1 MVILQERKFSL
12 MVIAMTEQMKSDPK
26 KVVHLNVER
35 NSAANSQI
43 ALARLPAAM
52 HTLRDKARQQ
62 LQLFLREL
70 FDKVDD
76 AMFELADK
84 ANNNHD
90 QNIFFD
96 SMREV
101 RIRRRAMEASFFRC
115 IDIGFAQLLDPSAYR
130 DEKHA
135 GEQAVSL
142 DDLSLVKNDEL
153 EEMVAVDGMVNKANE
168 QFAEPIQHLTL
179 RIDHLVPTKVYQ
191 KNNPL
196 GVDVICNAFT
206 DATKALNIDVKAK
219 LVLFKLFDNIVMT
232 KLGKLFDVL
241 NQTLI
246 DANILPSLKQ
256 DVSAKKP
263 TSSSSVDQFGQGISA
278 QYGLGA
284 QKAGAGTGGLT
295 QHYDDQTNQVLHQ
308 LRDLLGANRST
319 PRAQLPGEEITTQ
332 DLIKILSMAQQQNTI
347 SAPIAS
353 GTPVNLRSFLAELL
367 RNETQ
372 TAAAI
377 NQVDDD
383 VINLVSMMFEFILD
397 DRNLAAPMKALIGRL
412 QIPMVKVAIADKTFF
427 SKGGHPAR
435 RLLNEMAMA
444 CLGWQESSE
453 ENQRKDSLFNKME
466 ETVRAILTEF
476 DTDMGIFERL
486 LVDFRS
492 FLDKEKRRAQILE
505 QRTIDAEDGK
515 AKSERARA
523 QVDAELNRI
532 CAGKELPLA
541 VTKLLREAWA
551 NVMFITSLKQGVEGD
566 DWRNCSATAQQLVW
580 SVTAA
585 MDKDNRQRLL
595 KLVPELLQKLRTG
608 LESISFSP
616 FETTNLFKQLET
628 VHLARL
634 RGDVKPQVDTPSV
647 SAADLAAKANELA
660 AKNANMKAAMVE
672 AQMRAQQAANAAQAS
687 AQTNTPSDTQTKTQN
702 SATAASALAAVDVA
716 AVAVKPS
723 DVKSTNEPVV
733 TNAVVADVQEHKP
746 TISEPE
752 VPVAEAA
759 AEVMVTTAV
768 AADAVVAPVT
778 EQIFV
783 VEETISEIVQADPQ
797 HLALVNNIT
806 QGTWFEMQGE
816 AGEKYR
822 CRLAAIIRSVGKYIF
837 VNRSGMKVAEESRES
852 LAIALQAKRLTILDD
867 GMLFDRALEAVIGTL
882 REQRQTN

>member
-1 MVILQERKFSL
+1 MSEH
-12 MVIAMTEQMKSDPK
+12 MKSDPK

-35 NSAANSQI
+35 NSAANSQV

-101 RIRRRAMEASFFRC
+101 RIRRRAMETSFFRS
-115 IDIGFAQLLDPSAYR
+115 IDISFAQLLDPSAYR
-130 DEKHA
+130 DEKPS
-135 GEQAVSL
+135 GEKSVSL

-206 DATKALNIDVKAK
+206 DATKALNVDVKAK

-232 KLGKLFDVL
+232 KLGKLFEVL

-256 DVSAKKP
+256 DVRVKKP
-263 TSSSSVDQFGQGISA
+263 STSPTADHYGQGISA
-278 QYGLGA
+278 QYGLGV
-284 QKAGAGTGGLT
+284 QKAGGETGGLV
-295 QHYDDQTNQVLHQ
+295 QSYDDQTNQVLHQ
-308 LRDLLGANRST
+308 LRDLLGANRSA
-319 PRAQLPGEEITTQ
+319 PRVQLPGEEITTQ
-332 DLIKILSMAQQQNTI
+332 DLIKILSLAQQQNTVN
-347 SAPIAS
+347 APVTSGAPAS
-353 GTPVNLRSFLAELL
+353 LRNLLSDLL
-367 RNETQ
+367 RNETH

-466 ETVRAILTEF
+466 ETVRSILTDF
-476 DTDMGIFERL
+476 DTDMSIFERL

-532 CAGKELPLA
+532 CAGKEMPLA

-551 NVMFITSLKQGVEGD
+551 NVMFITSLKQGVESD
-566 DWRNCSATAQQLVW
+566 EWRNCSATAQQLVW

-616 FETTNLFKQLET
+616 FETTNLFKQLES

-634 RGDVKPQVDTPSV
+634 RGDVKPQVEAAPSV
-647 SAADLAAKANELA
+647 SAADLAAKASEMA

-672 AQMRAQQAANAAQAS
+672 AQMRAQQAANAAAQANKVQNAAPAPVIENAAEVVES
-687 AQTNTPSDTQTKTQN
+687 AHEPIAETADVKLADQAIIEPVADTVAEVVAVAEV
-702 SATAASALAAVDVA
+702 ATAAEA
-716 AVAVKPS
+716 
-723 DVKSTNEPVV
+723 
-733 TNAVVADVQEHKP
+733 EH
-746 TISEPE
+746 
-752 VPVAEAA
+752 
-759 AEVMVTTAV
+759 
-768 AADAVVAPVT
+768 
-778 EQIFV
+778 QFV
-783 VEETISEIVQADPQ
+783 VEETISESVQADPQ

-806 QGTWFEMQGE
+806 QGTWFEMQGD

-852 LAIALQAKRLTILDD
+852 LAVALQTKRLTILDD

-882 REQRQTN
+882 REQRTLS

>member
-1 MVILQERKFSL
+1 MSEH
-12 MVIAMTEQMKSDPK
+12 MKSDPK
-26 KVVHLNVER
+26 KVVQLNVER
-35 NSAANSQI
+35 NSTANSQV

-101 RIRRRAMEASFFRC
+101 RIRRRAMETAFFRS
-115 IDIGFAQLLDPSAYR
+115 IDIRFAQLLDPAAYR
-130 DEKHA
+130 DESPI
-135 GEQAVSL
+135 GEKNISL

-153 EEMVAVDGMVNKANE
+153 EEMVAVDGMINKANE
-168 QFAEPIQHLTL
+168 QFAEAIQHLTL

-206 DATKALNIDVKAK
+206 DSTKTLNVDVKAK

-232 KLGKLFDVL
+232 KLGKLFAAL
-241 NQTLI
+241 NQTLV
-246 DANILPSLKQ
+246 DANILPSLKE
-256 DVSAKKP
+256 DIRPKKSATAP
-263 TSSSSVDQFGQGISA
+263 SSADQFGQGISA
-278 QYGLGA
+278 GFSLGGSV
-284 QKAGAGTGGLT
+284 GADTGGLI
-295 QHYDDQTNQVLHQ
+295 QSYDEQTNQVLHQ
-308 LRDLLGANRST
+308 LRNLLGTNRGSA
-319 PRAQLPGEEITTQ
+319 PVQLPGEEVTTK
-332 DLIKILSMAQQQNTI
+332 DLIKILSLAQQQNTL
-347 SAPIAS
+347 SAPAA
-353 GTPVNLRSFLAELL
+353 PVNLRNLLGDLL
-367 RNETQ
+367 RSETQ

-466 ETVRAILTEF
+466 ETVRTVLTDF
-476 DTDMGIFERL
+476 DTDMSIFERL

-551 NVMFITSLKQGVEGD
+551 NVMFITSLKQGVDSDE
-566 DWRNCSATAQQLVW
+566 WRNGSATAQQLVW
-580 SVTAA
+580 SVIAP

-595 KLVPELLQKLRTG
+595 KLVPDLLQKLRTG

-616 FETTNLFKQLET
+616 FETTNMFKQLET

-634 RGDVKPQVDTPSV
+634 RGEQKSV
-647 SAADLAAKANELA
+647 AETTTSAAALEAKASEMA
-660 AKNANMKAAMVE
+660 TKNADMKAAMLE
-672 AQMRAQQAANAAQAS
+672 AQRKAQQIAS
-687 AQTNTPSDTQTKTQN
+687 P
-702 SATAASALAAVDVA
+702 V
-716 AVAVKPS
+716 VAV
-723 DVKSTNEPVV
+723 
-733 TNAVVADVQEHKP
+733 
-746 TISEPE
+746 EPE
-752 VPVAEAA
+752 VQSVENNAPEDLPAGEVFTVIEESNSEEANTVALIAETPAVEALVEIETTGIVEQPA
-759 AEVMVTTAV
+759 NLAESVVNESASATEAV
-768 AADAVVAPVT
+768 A
-778 EQIFV
+778 
-783 VEETISEIVQADPQ
+783 ISESIQVDPQ
-797 HLALVNNIT
+797 HLALVGNIT

-852 LAIALQAKRLTILDD
+852 LALALQTKRLTILDD

-882 REQRQTN
+882 REQRSLS

>member
-1 MVILQERKFSL
+1 MS
-12 MVIAMTEQMKSDPK
+12 EQMKSDPK

-35 NSAANSQI
+35 NSAANSQV

-101 RIRRRAMEASFFRC
+101 RIRRRAMETSFFRS
-115 IDIGFAQLLDPSAYR
+115 IDISFAQLLDPSAYR
-130 DEKHA
+130 DETK
-135 GEQAVSL
+135 GSEKSVSL

-206 DATKALNIDVKAK
+206 DATKALNVDVKAK

-256 DVSAKKP
+256 DVRVKKP
-263 TSSSSVDQFGQGISA
+263 SANPTVDHYGQGISA
-278 QYGLGA
+278 QYGLGV
-284 QKAGAGTGGLT
+284 QKAGGETGGLA
-295 QHYDDQTNQVLHQ
+295 QGYDDQTNQVLHQ
-308 LRDLLGANRST
+308 LRDLLGANRSA
-319 PRAQLPGEEITTQ
+319 PRVQLPGEEITTQ
-332 DLIKILSMAQQQNTI
+332 DLIKILSLAQQQNTVN
-347 SAPIAS
+347 APVTSGAPAS
-353 GTPVNLRSFLAELL
+353 LRNLLSDLL

-444 CLGWQESSE
+444 CLGWQESSD

-466 ETVRAILTEF
+466 ETVRSILTDF
-476 DTDMGIFERL
+476 DTDMSIFERL

-551 NVMFITSLKQGVEGD
+551 NVMFITSLKQGVESD
-566 DWRNCSATAQQLVW
+566 EWRNCSATAQQLVW

-616 FETTNLFKQLET
+616 FETTNLFKQLEG

-634 RGDVKPQVDTPSV
+634 RGEVKPAVEPAPLV
-647 SAADLAAKANELA
+647 SAADLAAKANEMA

-672 AQMRAQQAANAAQAS
+672 AQMRAQQAANAATQA
-687 AQTNTPSDTQTKTQN
+687 DKVQN
-702 SATAASALAAVDVA
+702 SVPATVIENVVEVVEAAHQ
-716 AVAVKPS
+716 
-723 DVKSTNEPVV
+723 PVV
-733 TNAVVADVQEHKP
+733 
-746 TISEPE
+746 
-752 VPVAEAA
+752 AA
-759 AEVMVTTAV
+759 AEVTPAAQAVIEPVAETVVDVVAV
-768 AADAVVAPVT
+768 AEVATAAEAD
-778 EQIFV
+778 QLFV
-783 VEETISEIVQADPQ
+783 VEETISESVQADSQ

-806 QGTWFEMQGE
+806 QGTWFEMQGD

-852 LAIALQAKRLTILDD
+852 LAVALQTKRLTILDD

-882 REQRQTN
+882 REQRTLS

>member
-101 RIRRRAMEASFFRC
+101 RIRRRAMETSFFRS
-115 IDIGFAQLLDPSAYR
+115 IDIGFAQLLDPNAYR
-130 DEKHA
+130 DEKLA
-135 GEQAVSL
+135 GDQSVSL

-206 DATKALNIDVKAK
+206 DATKTLNIDVKAK

-256 DVSAKKP
+256 GVRTKKP
-263 TSSSSVDQFGQGISA
+263 AASTSADHFGQGISA
-278 QYGLGA
+278 QYSVGA
-284 QKAGAGTGGLT
+284 KAGMTVGLT

-308 LRDLLGANRST
+308 LRDLLGANRSA
-319 PRAQLPGEEITTQ
+319 PRVQLPGDEITTQ
-332 DLIKILSMAQQQNTI
+332 DLIKILSLAQQQNTAGV
-347 SAPIAS
+347 SIAS
-353 GTPVNLRSFLAELL
+353 GTPVNLRSLLTELL
-367 RNETQ
+367 RTETQ

-466 ETVRAILTEF
+466 ETVRAILSDF
-476 DTDMGIFERL
+476 DTDMTIFERL
-486 LVDFRS
+486 LIDFRS

-532 CAGKELPLA
+532 CAGKDLPLA

-551 NVMFITSLKQGVEGD
+551 NVMFITSLKHGVESD
-566 DWRNCSATAQQLVW
+566 DWRNCCATAQQLVW

-634 RGDVKPQVDTPSV
+634 RGDVKTDAPTA
-647 SAADLAAKANELA
+647 SAAELAAKANELA
-660 AKNANMKAAMVE
+660 AKNANMKAAMVD
-672 AQMRAQQAANAAQAS
+672 AQMRAQQAAKAAPVSTQNNSQGNSQNTSAAAPETVARGVAPAS
-687 AQTNTPSDTQTKTQN
+687 ATPSN
-702 SATAASALAAVDVA
+702 EPATVDV
-716 AVAVKPS
+716 
-723 DVKSTNEPVV
+723 
-733 TNAVVADVQEHKP
+733 VVADAQQNKP
-746 TISEPE
+746 TVNEAA
-752 VPVAEAA
+752 VPVIEAS
-759 AEVMVTTAV
+759 TKTAV
-768 AADAVVAPVT
+768 DEVATSEIVATDAKAAPISD
-778 EQIFV
+778 QIFV
-783 VEETISEIVQADPQ
+783 VEETISEVVQADPQ

>member
-1 MVILQERKFSL
+1 MS
-12 MVIAMTEQMKSDPK
+12 EQIKSDPK

-35 NSAANSQI
+35 NSIANSQV

-101 RIRRRAMEASFFRC
+101 RIRRRAMESSFFRS
-115 IDIGFAQLLDPSAYR
+115 IDISFAQLLDPNAYR
-130 DEKHA
+130 DEKQSA
-135 GEQAVSL
+135 DRAVSL

-168 QFAEPIQHLTL
+168 QFAESIQHLTL

-206 DATKALNIDVKAK
+206 DATKTLNVDVKAK

-241 NQTLI
+241 NQTLV

-256 DVSAKKP
+256 DVRAKKP
-263 TSSSSVDQFGQGISA
+263 SGVPSAVDHFGQGLSA

-284 QKAGAGTGGLT
+284 QKAGAETGGLT
-295 QHYDDQTNQVLHQ
+295 QNYDDQTNQVLHQ
-308 LRDLLGANRST
+308 LRDLLGANRSAPKT
-319 PRAQLPGEEITTQ
+319 QLPGEEVTTQ
-332 DLIKILSMAQQQNTI
+332 DLIKILSMAQQQNPV
-347 SAPIAS
+347 SAPISNAAP
-353 GTPVNLRSFLAELL
+353 TNLRGLLTDLL

-444 CLGWQESSE
+444 CLGWQDSSE
-453 ENQRKDSLFNKME
+453 DNQRKDGLFNKMD
-466 ETVRAILTEF
+466 ETVRAILTDF
-476 DTDMGIFERL
+476 DTDMSIFERL

-515 AKSERARA
+515 AKSERARG

-551 NVMFITSLKQGVEGD
+551 NVMFITSLKQGTESD
-566 DWRNCSATAQQLVW
+566 EWRSCSATAQQLVW

-595 KLVPELLQKLRTG
+595 KLVPDLLQKLRTG

-616 FETTNLFKQLET
+616 FETTNLFKQLEI

-634 RGDVKPQVDTPSV
+634 RGEVKPQAESSTVL
-647 SAADLAAKANELA
+647 AADLAAKASEMA
-660 AKNANMKAAMVE
+660 AKNANMKAAMAE
-672 AQMRAQQAANAAQAS
+672 AQVRAQQVAPAKAPEVVPLAPVNERTVIAAELPAA
-687 AQTNTPSDTQTKTQN
+687 TQVV
-702 SATAASALAAVDVA
+702 S
-716 AVAVKPS
+716 
-723 DVKSTNEPVV
+723 EPVELAIE
-733 TNAVVADVQEHKP
+733 TVVETGVVE
-746 TISEPE
+746 E
-752 VPVAEAA
+752 VAKA
-759 AEVMVTTAV
+759 
-768 AADAVVAPVT
+768 T
-778 EQIFV
+778 EIESVFV
-783 VEETISEIVQADPQ
+783 VEEVINETVQADPQ

-816 AGEKYR
+816 SGEKYR
-822 CRLAAIIRSVGKYIF
+822 CRLAAVIRSVGKYIF

-852 LAIALQAKRLTILDD
+852 LAIALQTKRLTILDD

-882 REQRQTN
+882 REQRTLS

>member
-1 MVILQERKFSL
+1 
-12 MVIAMTEQMKSDPK
+12 
-26 KVVHLNVER
+26 VVHLNLKS
-35 NSAANSQI
+35 NSAANSQV

-101 RIRRRAMEASFFRC
+101 RIRRRAMETSFFRS

-130 DEKHA
+130 DEKQS
-135 GEQAVSL
+135 GEKSVSL

-153 EEMVAVDGMVNKANE
+153 EEMVAVDGMINKANE

-206 DATKALNIDVKAK
+206 DATKALSVDVKAK

-256 DVSAKKP
+256 DVRAKKP
-263 TSSSSVDQFGQGISA
+263 SAPSTVDQYGQGISA
-278 QYGLGA
+278 QYGLGSSR
-284 QKAGAGTGGLT
+284 AGTETGGLV
-295 QHYDDQTNQVLHQ
+295 QSYDDQTNQVLHQ
-308 LRDLLGANRST
+308 LRDLLGANRSA
-319 PRAQLPGEEITTQ
+319 PRVQLPGDEITTQ
-332 DLIKILSMAQQQNTI
+332 DLIKILSLAQQQNTI
-347 SAPIAS
+347 GAPVAN
-353 GTPVNLRSFLAELL
+353 GAPVNLRSLLGELL

-412 QIPMVKVAIADKTFF
+412 QIPMVKVAIADKAFF

-444 CLGWQESSE
+444 CLGWQESSD

-466 ETVRAILTEF
+466 ETVRAILTDF
-476 DTDMGIFERL
+476 DTDMSIFERL

-551 NVMFITSLKQGVEGD
+551 NVMFITSLKQGVESD
-566 DWRNCSATAQQLVW
+566 EWRNCSATAQQLVW

-634 RGDVKPQVDTPSV
+634 RGDTKPQAEAPAV
-647 SAADLAAKANELA
+647 SAADLAAKASEMA
-660 AKNANMKAAMVE
+660 AKNASMKAAMVE
-672 AQMRAQQAANAAQAS
+672 AQVRAQTAANAEAKAKAQIPAAEVVV
-687 AQTNTPSDTQTKTQN
+687 AQPVT
-702 SATAASALAAVDVA
+702 VA
-716 AVAVKPS
+716 
-723 DVKSTNEPVV
+723 NEPVAQVVEVASPVENKVNSPAAEAV
-733 TNAVVADVQEHKP
+733 TEVVGVEEANEMVAQDTGDTVMDEA
-746 TISEPE
+746 ISES
-752 VPVAEAA
+752 
-759 AEVMVTTAV
+759 
-768 AADAVVAPVT
+768 
-778 EQIFV
+778 I
-783 VEETISEIVQADPQ
+783 QADQQ

-806 QGTWFEMQGE
+806 QGTWFEMQAE

-852 LAIALQAKRLTILDD
+852 LAIALQTKRLTILDD

-882 REQRQTN
+882 REQRTMN